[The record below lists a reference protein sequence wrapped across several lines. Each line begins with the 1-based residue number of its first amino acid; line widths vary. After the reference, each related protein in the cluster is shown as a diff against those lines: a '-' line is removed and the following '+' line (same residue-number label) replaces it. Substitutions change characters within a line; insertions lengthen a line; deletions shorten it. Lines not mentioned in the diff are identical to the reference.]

1 MKKIFKAI
9 LLPILSFA
17 VISPVYS
24 ADIQP
29 VSPVIHIINNF
40 EKEGYYYDN
49 NFYPLD
55 ETVKWAQGFCYHVLD
70 EENKTAVILG
80 YDRAV
85 INGDELIIP
94 TEINGYKIQGFSH
107 GVFSGSSFK
116 RCDLSDFPNLSQIM
130 FASSEL
136 EEVILSKQTKIIPT
150 QCFAFTKLKKIQL
163 PNGLEEIKMGA
174 FQDCLFTKLVIPGTV
189 KSIGGQG
196 FEGCDNLTEI
206 EFKNGFLTEI
216 GSDDDQLQWTF
227 MTKNLKKLTLP
238 ENIKHIGK
246 YEFMESTVGR
256 HWYVPVKYPDNL
268 TIYGK
273 KGSYAETYAAEHELS
288 FVPIESENSTSNK
301 EKVNFESKYDI
312 SQFMDSSIYKI
323 HDVFDTDYGAVVYY
337 SMGGFMRAPGPGLS
351 LVRENGDIVNL
362 SLCVSMKNPYRRPEH
377 NDITL
382 SEDGKYV
389 TFNVSFDERAEGP
402 EGMLG
407 GSIVVFHDAGT
418 YYYKADLK
426 TGVCIETKF
435 EPLDTIS
442 EEVISAWAKP
452 EVENAIETGF
462 VPISLRGNYKRN
474 ITRRE
479 FAKMAFYFLSVQYG
493 YRPESALETWYQS
506 ENPDYAVRT
515 ENFVSAYCSGRK
527 DRNGNIFTNK
537 NTGEAWK
544 YEDKHGGI
552 YNLTLASPFTD
563 LQAAGDGMNTA
574 AQRAVIGENQI
585 IDYAYNFG
593 IINGKSDTEFD
604 PHGEITRQ
612 EAAAMLMRVYKNYAD
627 VNIAL
632 GDTKFSDDDKISD
645 WAKDDVYNINVLGV
659 MQGVGENTFA
669 PLEGYTVEQS
679 VATFW
684 RLYDKA
690 PLSRKN
696 KNIEPLLK
704 YSYERENFF
713 TNVPGTSVFTAE
725 KESPYEEYTV
735 VRGYHRRYHR
745 KNDYRAYVFYKY
757 GGCLDLLS
765 FIPISQDNSEE
776 IEEAEVNSVENVIKF
791 IAKVPDSFRL
801 YNKLNGS
808 EKVYAAG
815 KYSFEIDL
823 VTGNILSLIR
833 IS

>member
-1 MKKIFKAI
+1 MSKKNFLI
-9 LLPILSFA
+9 LITIIILSFMLPGFSTA
-17 VISPVYS
+17 
-24 ADIQP
+24 AQP
-29 VSPVIHIINNF
+29 ISPVIHKINNF

-55 ETVKWAQGFCYHVLD
+55 ETVKWAQGFCYHVID
-70 EENKTAVILG
+70 EENKKAIILG
-80 YDRAV
+80 YDSAV
-85 INGDELIIP
+85 VNGEELFIP
-94 TEINGYKIQGFSH
+94 TEIKGYKIQGFSH
-107 GVFSGSSFK
+107 GVFNGSNFK
-116 RCDLSDFPNLSQIM
+116 RCDLSAFPNLSQIM

-163 PNGLEEIKMGA
+163 PNGLEEIKTGA
-174 FQDCLFTKLVIPGTV
+174 FQDCLFTKLIIPGTV

-216 GSDDDQLQWTF
+216 GSDDDQSQWTF

-246 YEFMESTVGR
+246 YEFMESTAGR

-268 TIYGK
+268 TVYGK

-288 FVPIESENSTSNK
+288 FMAVENKNSMLED

-312 SQFMDSSIYKI
+312 SEFMDSSIYKI

-418 YYYKADLK
+418 YYYKADLEE
-426 TGVCIETKF
+426 GICIETKF

-462 VPISLRGNYKRN
+462 VPLSFRDNYKRN
-474 ITRRE
+474 ITRGE
-479 FAKMAFYFLSVQYG
+479 FAKLAMFFLSVQYG
-493 YRPESALETWYQS
+493 YPGVPIVKLWSPAEPNDNEYFSREFM
-506 ENPDYAVRT
+506 N
-515 ENFVSAYCSGRK
+515 AYCSSRT
-527 DRNGNIFTNK
+527 DRNGSFFTDNK
-537 NTGEAWK
+537 TGEKYSYNNTGEILLPRTPFLDVNENKDLRFIERA
-544 YEDKHGGI
+544 YYLGI
-552 YNLTLASPFTD
+552 VN
-563 LQAAGDGMNTA
+563 G
-574 AQRAVIGENQI
+574 IGETDFNP
-585 IDYAYNFG
+585 D
-593 IINGKSDTEFD
+593 
-604 PHGEITRQ
+604 GEITRQ
-612 EAAAMLMRVYKNYAD
+612 EAAAMLMRVYKNYAKTEQTAAGFKFAD
-627 VNIAL
+627 DSDIA
-632 GDTKFSDDDKISD
+632 D
-645 WAKDDVYNINVLGV
+645 WAKEDVYSINSLGI

-679 VATFW
+679 IATFW

-696 KNIEPLLK
+696 KNIEPLLD
-704 YSYERENFF
+704 YEFELENYFKRDDGTCF
-713 TNVPGTSVFTAE
+713 QEKSRKEFKNFVIVCGFWQQENTNDSDCKLFVFDKNGGVPFISPLT
-725 KESPYEEYTV
+725 KEMKWEMSS
-735 VRGYHRRYHR
+735 
-745 KNDYRAYVFYKY
+745 D
-757 GGCLDLLS
+757 
-765 FIPISQDNSEE
+765 
-776 IEEAEVNSVENVIKF
+776 ENVITCYEN
-791 IAKVPDSFRL
+791 AGDTFRL
-801 YNKLNGS
+801 YNKLNGT
-808 EKVYAAG
+808 EKVYSVGMYKTDYSVEQG
-815 KYSFEIDL
+815 KILNFER
-823 VTGNILSLIR
+823 VK
-833 IS
+833 

>member
-1 MKKIFKAI
+1 MKKGIICAI
-9 LLPILSFA
+9 VFFLFMTSSNI
-17 VISPVYS
+17 Y
-24 ADIQP
+24 ADELKTTRKTQGFIYE
-29 VSPVIHIINNF
+29 IIG
-40 EKEGYYYDN
+40 EKEEAYAKIVSYDPN
-49 NFYPLD
+49 VVRGEKLVIP
-55 ETVKWAQGFCYHVLD
+55 
-70 EENKTAVILG
+70 TAVDG
-80 YDRAV
+80 YDV
-85 INGDELIIP
+85 
-94 TEINGYKIQGFSH
+94 KGFSDYIFQ
-107 GVFSGSSFK
+107 GTSFK
-116 RCDLSDFPNLSQIM
+116 YCDLSLFPNLSAGMFCDSQI
-130 FASSEL
+130 
-136 EEVILSKQTKIIPT
+136 EEVKLSEGIKKIPDII
-150 QCFAFTKLKKIQL
+150 FADSQLKKIDIPRSTEIICQRAFF
-163 PNGLEEIKMGA
+163 NTKLEEI
-174 FQDCLFTKLVIPGTV
+174 VIPSGVKNIEYNAFEECNYVKKIVINEGLKELPDRENAFCGAAFETPNLEKLYLP
-189 KSIGGQG
+189 KSI
-196 FEGCDNLTEI
+196 EYISPN
-206 EFKNGFLTEI
+206 EFK
-216 GSDDDQLQWTF
+216 
-227 MTKNLKKLTLP
+227 
-238 ENIKHIGK
+238 
-246 YEFMESTVGR
+246 ESYNQRFVG
-256 HWYVPVKYPDNL
+256 YIYSEKYPTM
-268 TIYGK
+268 TIYAPV
-273 KGSYAETYAAEHELS
+273 GSYAETYAAEHNLNFAAIKAEKADIS
-288 FVPIESENSTSNK
+288 KYTESEYYHV
-301 EKVNFESKYDI
+301 EKIIPTE
-312 SQFMDSSIYKI
+312 
-323 HDVFDTDYGAVVYY
+323 YGTVLYFWAVGTPH
-337 SMGGFMRAPGPGLS
+337 GGKNPKLVLIKKDGSEINLSETVSRADLFHAPELDNIVLS
-351 LVRENGDIVNL
+351 ENGKDL
-362 SLCVSMKNPYRRPEH
+362 
-377 NDITL
+377 
-382 SEDGKYV
+382 
-389 TFNVSFDERAEGP
+389 TFSVSFEERSEGSVADG
-402 EGMLG
+402 EK
-407 GSIVVFHDAGT
+407 IVLHDAGT
-418 YYYKADLK
+418 YFYKANLEE
-426 TGVCIETKF
+426 GICIETKF

-452 EVENAIETGF
+452 EVENAIEMGF

-493 YRPESALETWYQS
+493 YRPEPALETWYRS

-527 DRNGNIFTNK
+527 DRNGNVFTNK

-627 VNIAL
+627 VNMAL

>member
-107 GVFSGSSFK
+107 GVFNGSSFK

-136 EEVILSKQTKIIPT
+136 EEVILSEKTKTIPT
-150 QCFAFTKLKKIQL
+150 QCFAHTKLKEIQL

-246 YEFMESTVGR
+246 YEFMESTAGR

-268 TIYGK
+268 TVYGK
-273 KGSYAETYAAEHELS
+273 KGSYAEAYAAEHELS
-288 FVPIESENSTSNK
+288 FVPIESENSTSNE

-462 VPISLRGNYKRN
+462 VPLSLRDNYKRN
-474 ITRRE
+474 ITRGE
-479 FAKMAFYFLSVQYG
+479 FAKLAMFFLSVQYG
-493 YRPESALETWYQS
+493 YPGVPAVQVWSPVETNDNS
-506 ENPDYAVRT
+506 FFSREFMN
-515 ENFVSAYCSGRK
+515 AYCYSRK
-527 DRNGNIFTNK
+527 DRNGNSFADINV
-537 NTGEAWK
+537 GEA
-544 YEDKHGGI
+544 YVYNNNREILLDVTPFSDVNENIDLGFIERAYHLGI
-552 YNLTLASPFTD
+552 VN
-563 LQAAGDGMNTA
+563 
-574 AQRAVIGENQI
+574 
-585 IDYAYNFG
+585 G
-593 IINGKSDTEFD
+593 ISETEFKPD
-604 PHGEITRQ
+604 GEITRQ
-612 EAAAMLMRVYKNYAD
+612 EAAAMLMRVYKNYTQMEK
-627 VNIAL
+627 IS
-632 GDTKFSDDDKISD
+632 GEFKFSDDKDIAE
-645 WAKDDVYNINVLGV
+645 WAQEDVYSINSLGI
-659 MQGVGENTFA
+659 MQGVGENIFD
-669 PLEGYTVEQS
+669 PLNGYTVEQ
-679 VATFW
+679 AIITFW
-684 RLYDKA
+684 RLYDSA
-690 PLSRKN
+690 PVSRKN
-696 KNIEPLLK
+696 KNIAPLLE
-704 YSYERENFF
+704 YEYELENYF
-713 TNVPGTSVFTAE
+713 NRAAATSHFYEQSRKEYKNFIVVCGWWSRRHTTAL
-725 KESPYEEYTV
+725 
-735 VRGYHRRYHR
+735 
-745 KNDYRAYVFYKY
+745 DYRLYIFDKNGGVPYVASLTEDMKW
-757 GGCLDLLS
+757 
-765 FIPISQDNSEE
+765 
-776 IEEAEVNSVENVIKF
+776 EVSSDENVITCYGS
-791 IAKVPDSFRL
+791 VGDTFRL
-801 YNKLNGS
+801 YNKLNGT
-808 EKVYAAG
+808 EKVYSAG
-815 KYSFEIDL
+815 MYKTDYSVEQGKILNFER
-823 VTGNILSLIR
+823 VK
-833 IS
+833 

>member
-1 MKKIFKAI
+1 MRIVAIVLAVCLLFSVYASADDLSNEMYIYELEDGYISIKGINDNSLSRKISVPADI
-9 LLPILSFA
+9 DGVA
-17 VISPVYS
+17 VKIINAHTFLNTNAEEIEFTDGIEEISPYAIS
-24 ADIQP
+24 
-29 VSPVIHIINNF
+29 
-40 EKEGYYYDN
+40 
-49 NFYPLD
+49 
-55 ETVKWAQGFCYHVLD
+55 
-70 EENKTAVILG
+70 
-80 YDRAV
+80 
-85 INGDELIIP
+85 
-94 TEINGYKIQGFSH
+94 
-107 GVFSGSSFK
+107 
-116 RCDLSDFPNLSQIM
+116 
-130 FASSEL
+130 
-136 EEVILSKQTKIIPT
+136 
-150 QCFAFTKLKKIQL
+150 
-163 PNGLEEIKMGA
+163 
-174 FQDCLFTKLVIPGTV
+174 
-189 KSIGGQG
+189 
-196 FEGCDNLTEI
+196 GCDNLKKVTIPASCKIIGGLSYMPAIEYCENLETIEI
-206 EFKNGFLTEI
+206 HGEYERLPLFVADCPNLKNIIFYGDVINTTNEFKYNFYKCE
-216 GSDDDQLQWTF
+216 
-227 MTKNLKKLTLP
+227 P
-238 ENIKHIGK
+238 
-246 YEFMESTVGR
+246 R
-256 HWYVPVKYPDNL
+256 VKR
-268 TIYGK
+268 
-273 KGSYAETYAAEHELS
+273 
-288 FVPIESENSTSNK
+288 
-301 EKVNFESKYDI
+301 VNPRIF
-312 SQFMDSSIYKI
+312 
-323 HDVFDTDYGAVVYY
+323 T
-337 SMGGFMRAPGPGLS
+337 
-351 LVRENGDIVNL
+351 
-362 SLCVSMKNPYRRPEH
+362 
-377 NDITL
+377 
-382 SEDGKYV
+382 
-389 TFNVSFDERAEGP
+389 
-402 EGMLG
+402 
-407 GSIVVFHDAGT
+407 
-418 YYYKADLK
+418 
-426 TGVCIETKF
+426 
-435 EPLDTIS
+435 EPLNITIHGKHGS
-442 EEVISAWAKP
+442 NIEKFANEKGFKFVSVEDEIISAWAKP
-452 EVENAIETGF
+452 EVENAIEMGF

-493 YRPESALETWYQS
+493 YRPEAALETWYQS

-515 ENFVSAYCSGRK
+515 ENFVSAYCSVRK
-527 DRNGNIFTNK
+527 DRNGNVFTNK

-552 YNLTLASPFTD
+552 YSLTLASPFSD

-659 MQGVGENTFA
+659 MQGVGEKTFA

-823 VTGNILSLIR
+823 LTGNILSLIR

>member
-29 VSPVIHIINNF
+29 VSPVIHKINNF

-85 INGDELIIP
+85 INGEELIVP
-94 TEINGYKIQGFSH
+94 AKINGYKIQGFSH

-216 GSDDDQLQWTF
+216 GSDDDQSQWTF

-246 YEFMESTVGR
+246 YEFMESTAGR

-268 TIYGK
+268 TVYGK

-288 FVPIESENSTSNK
+288 FMAVENKNSMFDE

-362 SLCVSMKNPYRRPEH
+362 SLCVSMKDPYRRPEH

-462 VPISLRGNYKRN
+462 VPLSFRDNYKRN
-474 ITRRE
+474 ITRGE
-479 FAKMAFYFLSVQYG
+479 FAKLAMFFLSVQYG
-493 YRPESALETWYQS
+493 YPGVPAVQVWSPVETNDNS
-506 ENPDYAVRT
+506 FFSREFMN
-515 ENFVSAYCSGRK
+515 AYCYSRK
-527 DRNGNIFTNK
+527 DRNGNSFADINV
-537 NTGEAWK
+537 GEA
-544 YEDKHGGI
+544 YVYNNNREILLDVTPFSDVNENIDLGFIERAYHLGI
-552 YNLTLASPFTD
+552 VN
-563 LQAAGDGMNTA
+563 
-574 AQRAVIGENQI
+574 
-585 IDYAYNFG
+585 G
-593 IINGKSDTEFD
+593 ISETEFKPD
-604 PHGEITRQ
+604 GEITRQ
-612 EAAAMLMRVYKNYAD
+612 EAAAMLMRVYKNYAKTEQTAAGFKFAD
-627 VNIAL
+627 DSDIA
-632 GDTKFSDDDKISD
+632 D
-645 WAKDDVYNINVLGV
+645 WAKEDVYSINSLGI

-669 PLEGYTVEQS
+669 PLERYTVEQS
-679 VATFW
+679 LATFW
-684 RLYDKA
+684 RLYDSA
-690 PLSRKN
+690 PISRKN
-696 KNIEPLLK
+696 KNIAPLLE
-704 YSYERENFF
+704 YEFELENYF
-713 TNVPGTSVFTAE
+713 NRAEGTSYFHEQSRKEYKNFIVVCGWWSRRHTTAL
-725 KESPYEEYTV
+725 
-735 VRGYHRRYHR
+735 
-745 KNDYRAYVFYKY
+745 DYRLYIFDKNGGVPYVASLTEDMKW
-757 GGCLDLLS
+757 
-765 FIPISQDNSEE
+765 
-776 IEEAEVNSVENVIKF
+776 EVSSDENVITCYGS
-791 IAKVPDSFRL
+791 VGDTFRL
-801 YNKLNGS
+801 YNKLNGT
-808 EKVYAAG
+808 EKVYSAG
-815 KYSFEIDL
+815 MYKTDYSVEQGKILNFE
-823 VTGNILSLIR
+823 R
-833 IS
+833 IN

>member
-1 MKKIFKAI
+1 MRRFVLMLSCILLVFMLSPVNGFALQYRYEDWDYEFDDTNYWINGWCYRPFDESEKTAI
-9 LLPILSFA
+9 LVAYDPNIIKGDVL
-17 VISPVYS
+17 VIPES
-24 ADIQP
+24 
-29 VSPVIHIINNF
+29 
-40 EKEGYYYDN
+40 
-49 NFYPLD
+49 
-55 ETVKWAQGFCYHVLD
+55 
-70 EENKTAVILG
+70 
-80 YDRAV
+80 
-85 INGDELIIP
+85 
-94 TEINGYKIQGFSH
+94 INGYKINGFSD
-107 GVFSGSSFK
+107 GLFQMSTFK
-116 RCDLSDFPNLSQIM
+116 SCDLSSFPNLAIRM
-130 FASSEL
+130 FDESSL
-136 EEVILSKQTKIIPT
+136 EHVILSKETKKIPDG
-150 QCFAFTKLKKIQL
+150 CFLDCPLKEIELHEGIETIDDYAFRGTKLK
-163 PNGLEEIKMGA
+163 E
-174 FQDCLFTKLVIPGTV
+174 LVIPSTV
-189 KSIGGQG
+189 KALGYQVVNNCP
-196 FEGCDNLTEI
+196 ELKKLEL
-206 EFKNGFLTEI
+206 KNGALTGFNEESLCL
-216 GSDDDQLQWTF
+216 GVTF
-227 MTKNLKKLTLP
+227 MTENLETLILP
-238 ENIKHIGK
+238 ENITHIGEN
-246 YEFMESTVGR
+246 EFKAAVPGR
-256 HWYVPVKYPDNL
+256 HSFIFIKYPDNL
-268 TIYGK
+268 TVYGK

-288 FVPIESENSTSNK
+288 FVPIESENSTSNE

-418 YYYKADLK
+418 YYYKADLEE
-426 TGVCIETKF
+426 GICIETKF

-493 YRPESALETWYQS
+493 YRPEAALETWYRS

-527 DRNGNIFTNK
+527 DRNGNVFTNK

-552 YNLTLASPFTD
+552 YNLMLASPFTD

-684 RLYDKA
+684 RLYDSA
-690 PLSRKN
+690 PISRKN

>member
-1 MKKIFKAI
+1 MRRFVLMLSCILLVFMLSPVNGFALQYRYEDWDYEFDDTNYWINGWCYRPFDESEKTAI
-9 LLPILSFA
+9 LVAYDPNIIKGDVL
-17 VISPVYS
+17 VIPES
-24 ADIQP
+24 
-29 VSPVIHIINNF
+29 
-40 EKEGYYYDN
+40 
-49 NFYPLD
+49 
-55 ETVKWAQGFCYHVLD
+55 
-70 EENKTAVILG
+70 
-80 YDRAV
+80 
-85 INGDELIIP
+85 
-94 TEINGYKIQGFSH
+94 INGYKINGFSH
-107 GVFSGSSFK
+107 GLFQMSTFK
-116 RCDLSDFPNLSQIM
+116 SCDLSSFPNLAIRM
-130 FASSEL
+130 FDESSL
-136 EEVILSKQTKIIPT
+136 EHVILSKETKKIPDG
-150 QCFAFTKLKKIQL
+150 CFLDCPLETIELHEGIETIESYAFRGTKLK
-163 PNGLEEIKMGA
+163 E
-174 FQDCLFTKLVIPGTV
+174 LVIPSTV
-189 KSIGGQG
+189 KEMG
-196 FEGCDNLTEI
+196 FQVISYCPELKKI
-206 EFKNGFLTEI
+206 EFKNGALTEI
-216 GSDDDQLQWTF
+216 NENSLSLGSTF
-227 MTKNLKKLTLP
+227 MVENLETLILP
-238 ENIKHIGK
+238 ENITHIGEN
-246 YEFMESTVGR
+246 EFKVAEAGR
-256 HWYVPVKYPDNL
+256 HGFNFIKYPDNL

-273 KGSYAETYAAEHELS
+273 KGSYAETYAAEHNLNFAAVVAEKADIS
-288 FVPIESENSTSNK
+288 EYTESEYYHV
-301 EKVNFESKYDI
+301 EKIIPTE
-312 SQFMDSSIYKI
+312 
-323 HDVFDTDYGAVVYY
+323 YGTVLYFWAIGTPH
-337 SMGGFMRAPGPGLS
+337 GGKNPKLVLIKKDGSEINLSETVSRADLFHAPELDNIVLS
-351 LVRENGDIVNL
+351 ENGKDL
-362 SLCVSMKNPYRRPEH
+362 
-377 NDITL
+377 
-382 SEDGKYV
+382 
-389 TFNVSFDERAEGP
+389 TFSVSFEERSEGSVADG
-402 EGMLG
+402 EK
-407 GSIVVFHDAGT
+407 IVLHDAGT
-418 YYYKADLK
+418 YFYKANLEE
-426 TGVCIETKF
+426 GICIETKF

-493 YRPESALETWYQS
+493 YRPEPALETWYRS

-515 ENFVSAYCSGRK
+515 ENFVSAYCSVRK

-645 WAKDDVYNINVLGV
+645 WAKDNVYNINVLGV

>member
-216 GSDDDQLQWTF
+216 GSDDDPLQWTF

-246 YEFMESTVGR
+246 YEFMESTAGR

-268 TIYGK
+268 TVYGK
-273 KGSYAETYAAEHELS
+273 KGSYAETYAAEHNLNFAAIKAEKADIS
-288 FVPIESENSTSNK
+288 KYTESEYYHV
-301 EKVNFESKYDI
+301 EKIIPTE
-312 SQFMDSSIYKI
+312 
-323 HDVFDTDYGAVVYY
+323 YGTVLYFWAVGTPH
-337 SMGGFMRAPGPGLS
+337 GGKNPKLVLIKKDGSEINLSETVSRADLFHTPELDNIVLS
-351 LVRENGDIVNL
+351 ENGKDL
-362 SLCVSMKNPYRRPEH
+362 
-377 NDITL
+377 
-382 SEDGKYV
+382 
-389 TFNVSFDERAEGP
+389 TFSVSFEERSEGSVADG
-402 EGMLG
+402 EK
-407 GSIVVFHDAGT
+407 IVLHDAGT
-418 YYYKADLK
+418 YFYKANLEE
-426 TGVCIETKF
+426 GICIETKF

-452 EVENAIETGF
+452 EVENAIEMGF

-493 YRPESALETWYQS
+493 YRPEPALETWYRS

-527 DRNGNIFTNK
+527 DRNGNVFTNK

-627 VNIAL
+627 VNMAL

-776 IEEAEVNSVENVIKF
+776 IDEAEVNSVENVIKF
-791 IAKVPDSFRL
+791 IAKVHDSFRL

-823 VTGNILSLIR
+823 LTGNILSLIR

>member
-1 MKKIFKAI
+1 MRRFVLMLSCILLVFMLSPVNGFALQYRYEDWDYEFDDTNYWINGWCYRPFDESEKTAI
-9 LLPILSFA
+9 LVAYDPNIIKGDVL
-17 VISPVYS
+17 VIPES
-24 ADIQP
+24 
-29 VSPVIHIINNF
+29 
-40 EKEGYYYDN
+40 
-49 NFYPLD
+49 
-55 ETVKWAQGFCYHVLD
+55 
-70 EENKTAVILG
+70 
-80 YDRAV
+80 
-85 INGDELIIP
+85 
-94 TEINGYKIQGFSH
+94 INGYKINGFSH
-107 GVFSGSSFK
+107 GLFQRSAFK
-116 RCDLSDFPNLSQIM
+116 KCDLSSFPNLAKRM
-130 FASSEL
+130 FEESSL
-136 EEVILSKQTKIIPT
+136 EHVVLSKDTKNIPNG
-150 QCFAFTKLKKIQL
+150 CFLDCPLKEIELHEGIETIDDYAFRGTKLK
-163 PNGLEEIKMGA
+163 E
-174 FQDCLFTKLVIPGTV
+174 LVIPSTV
-189 KSIGGQG
+189 KALGYQVVNNCP
-196 FEGCDNLTEI
+196 ELKKLEL
-206 EFKNGFLTEI
+206 KNGALTGFNEESLCL
-216 GSDDDQLQWTF
+216 GVTF
-227 MTKNLKKLTLP
+227 MTENLETLILP
-238 ENIKHIGK
+238 ENITHIGEN
-246 YEFMESTVGR
+246 EFKAAVPGR
-256 HWYVPVKYPDNL
+256 HSFIFIKYPDNL
-268 TIYGK
+268 TVYGK
-273 KGSYAETYAAEHELS
+273 KGSYAEAYAAEHELS
-288 FVPIESENSTSNK
+288 FVPIESENSTSNE

-389 TFNVSFDERAEGP
+389 TFNVSFDERAAGP

-452 EVENAIETGF
+452 EVENAIEMGF

-493 YRPESALETWYQS
+493 YRPEPALETWYRS

-527 DRNGNIFTNK
+527 DRNGNVFTNK

-627 VNIAL
+627 VNMAL

-696 KNIEPLLK
+696 KNIEPLLD
-704 YSYERENFF
+704 YEFELENYFKRDDGTCF
-713 TNVPGTSVFTAE
+713 QEKSRTEFKNFVIVCGFWQQENTNDSDCKLFVFDKNGGVPFISPLT
-725 KESPYEEYTV
+725 KEM
-735 VRGYHRRYHR
+735 
-745 KNDYRAYVFYKY
+745 KW
-757 GGCLDLLS
+757 
-765 FIPISQDNSEE
+765 
-776 IEEAEVNSVENVIKF
+776 EVSSDENVITCYEN
-791 IAKVPDSFRL
+791 VGDTFRL
-801 YNKLNGS
+801 YNKLNGT
-808 EKVYAAG
+808 EKVYSAG
-815 KYSFEIDL
+815 MYKTDYSVEQGKILNFE
-823 VTGNILSLIR
+823 R
-833 IS
+833 IN